1 MMPHVNRRQRQRQRR
16 TMMMMIMMMIMV
28 MPPGQMQPQTV
39 AYYAG
44 YGYESVARD
53 GFGFFPRARTNQPR
67 RLLDTAQAQTGVP
80 GFSGIF
86 SVTPR

>member
-1 MMPHVNRRQRQRQRR
+1 
-16 TMMMMIMMMIMV
+16 MMMMIMMMIMV

-53 GFGFFPRARTNQPR
+53 GFGFSPVPAPTDHADFSTRHRPRLVCPAFLAYFQ
-67 RLLDTAQAQTGVP
+67 
-80 GFSGIF
+80 
-86 SVTPR
+86 